1 MKSKSMNAKIEAI
14 GPTAR
19 LAQTRAQ
26 LQEIFDPEVI
36 EARHALRGGPPGKFP
51 RSATLKFLLGG
62 QGKGAIGLLLTGFL
76 ATRRASIGRWSRYL
90 SVGSLLSKAVAARM
104 MGRTGPQ

>member
-1 MKSKSMNAKIEAI
+1 MNAKPEAT

-26 LQEIFDPEVI
+26 LQEIFDPEVV
-36 EARHALRGGPPGKFP
+36 EARHALRGGPPGQFP

-62 QGKGAIGLLLTGFL
+62 QGKGAIELLLMGYL
-76 ATRRASIGRWSRYL
+76 ATRRASSGRWGRYL
-90 SVGSLLSKAVAARM
+90 SVGSILSKTMISRM
-104 MGRTGPQ
+104 MGRSGS